1 MSFNLKL
8 GLVICTYNRAN
19 SLEKLLL
26 SVLNQV
32 VFPDNIIVVDSST
45 NSKTKELTLKHK
57 NCLYLKVDDQD
68 RGLTKQR
75 NIGINEM
82 KRLNVDLISFLD
94 DDIILDKDYFKVIKS
109 SFSNEQTIGVGGYI
123 MNEGSWEKVSSHVSG
138 NYATFVKDGYSRSLG
153 SRYILRRLLGLFD
166 LYQPIGFVP
175 LEGNGT
181 SVGFFPPSGKVY
193 LTELIMGG
201 VSTFRTTIFDKIKF
215 STYFEGYGLYED
227 AEFSIRAARLGKLLI
242 NTNARVNHYH
252 DPSSRPN
259 KYSYGKMVIRNG
271 WFVWR
276 AKNRN
281 PKFIHRLKWN
291 LTVIIL
297 MNLRLLNVLTKPN
310 KFSSFSEYVGRLVG
324 YFSLFFNKPTLDKY

>member
-1 MSFNLKL
+1 MRL
-8 GLVICTYNRAN
+8 GLVICTYNRDLAVKEL
-19 SLEKLLL
+19 LESISCQTDK
-26 SVLNQV
+26 
-32 VFPDNIIVVDSST
+32 PDFILIVDASTNFRTNDIVVSNRD
-45 NSKTKELTLKHK
+45 
-57 NCLYLKVDDQD
+57 CLYIKVNEEN

-75 NIGINEM
+75 NIGIKEM
-82 KRLNVDLISFLD
+82 NRLNVDLISFLD

-109 SFSNEQTIGVGGYI
+109 SFSNEKIIGVGGYI
-123 MNEGSWEKVSSHVSG
+123 MNEGSWEKVSSNVSG
-138 NYATFVKDGYSRSLG
+138 NYATFIKDGYSRSLG

-166 LYQPIGFVP
+166 LDQPIGFVP

-193 LTELIMGG
+193 PTELVMGG
-201 VSTFRTTIFDKIKF
+201 VSTFRTRIFDKIKF

-227 AEFSIRAARLGKLLI
+227 AEFSIRATRLGKLVI
-242 NTNARVNHYH
+242 NTNAQVNHYH
-252 DPSSRPN
+252 APSGRPN

-276 AKNRN
+276 TKNRN

-291 LTVIIL
+291 LTVIVL
-297 MNLRLLNVLTKPN
+297 MNLRLVNVLTKPN

-324 YFSLFFNKPTLDKY
+324 YFSLLFNKPNIEKY